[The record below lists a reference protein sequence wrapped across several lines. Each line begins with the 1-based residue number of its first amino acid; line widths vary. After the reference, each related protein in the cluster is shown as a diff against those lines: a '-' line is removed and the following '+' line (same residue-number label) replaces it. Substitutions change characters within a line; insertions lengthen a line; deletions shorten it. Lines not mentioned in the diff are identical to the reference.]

1 MVGYGLIILNNFATT
16 LHFNRIKTVSAENP
30 GLSVE
35 TISFFMSSLSIPVLI
50 FLAQFDDKEA
60 FELFDRTNAFYFLLV
75 LSLMSGITLTFS
87 QNLCTVVN
95 SPITTS
101 ITGNVKDIGLTFVSF
116 LIFTDVIATPW
127 LIFGLILSLA
137 GAFIYSYPQI
147 EASYKESKKSS

>member
-1 MVGYGLIILNNFATT
+1 MNNFATT
-16 LHFNRIKTVSAENP
+16 LHFNRIKTVSADNP

-35 TISFFMSSLSIPVLI
+35 TISFFMSSLSIPVLV
-50 FLAQFDDKEA
+50 FLVQFDDQGA
-60 FELFDRTNAFYFLLV
+60 FDLFDRSNGFYFLLV

-87 QNLCTVVN
+87 QNLCTVIN

-116 LIFTDVIATPW
+116 LIFTDVVATTW
-127 LIFGLILSLA
+127 LVFGLILSLA

-147 EASYKESKKSS
+147 QASYNAEKKSS